1 MHADLWKAYGMHM
14 KSQVRVLLGL
24 LTEPNWVKYDQLL
37 FFSSIVYSSGRI
49 GFDNDRIG
57 WEFEV

>member
-1 MHADLWKAYGMHM
+1 MHM

-37 FFSSIVYSSGRI
+37 FFFRPSFTQAELVLTMTGSVESLRSKPGLK
-49 GFDNDRIG
+49 
-57 WEFEV
+57 